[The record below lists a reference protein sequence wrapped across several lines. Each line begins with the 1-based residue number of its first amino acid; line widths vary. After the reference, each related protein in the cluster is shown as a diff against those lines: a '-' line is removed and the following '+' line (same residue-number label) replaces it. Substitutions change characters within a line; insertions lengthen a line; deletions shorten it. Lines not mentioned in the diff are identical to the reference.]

1 MIIGI
6 TGKSG
11 VGKTTLSKLFKGY
24 TLINVDDIAHTVLE
38 RPDIHQAISAAFGED
53 IANADRKVLGDLVFS
68 SRQKKSLLTNLIWDT
83 MCDYIDT
90 AINSNKNVII
100 DWILLPHTKYFR
112 LCDVKILIK
121 SDNDERVEHVL
132 KRDNISKE
140 YLDKRDSHSI
150 AYDEFLFDYV
160 IHNNYNLECL
170 D

>member
-11 VGKTTLSKLFKGY
+11 VGKTTLSELFRGY
-24 TLINVDDIAHTVLE
+24 TLINVDDIAHTVLD

-53 IANADRKVLGDLVFS
+53 IANADRKVLGDIIFS
-68 SRQKKSLLTNLIWDT
+68 NRQKMGMLSNLIWDT
-83 MCDYIDT
+83 MRDYIDS
-90 AINSNKNVII
+90 AIYNNENVII
-100 DWILLPHTKYFR
+100 DWILLPHTEYFR

-140 YLDKRDSHSI
+140 YLDKRDSHRL

-160 IHNNYNLECL
+160 IQNNYNLEFL

>member
-24 TLINVDDIAHTVLE
+24 TLINVDEIAHEVIG

-53 IANADRKVLGDLVFS
+53 VANADRKMLGDIIFS
-68 SRQKKSLLTNLIWDT
+68 NRQKMSMLSNLIWDT
-83 MCDYIDT
+83 MCDYIDS
-90 AINSNKNVII
+90 AIYNNEDVII

-121 SDNDERVEHVL
+121 SDDDERVEHVL
-132 KRDNISKE
+132 KRDNISKA
-140 YLDKRDSHSI
+140 YLDLRDSHSI

-160 IHNNYNLECL
+160 IQNNYNLEFL
-170 D
+170 G

>member
-24 TLINVDDIAHTVLE
+24 TFINVDEIAHEVIG
-38 RPDIHQAISAAFGED
+38 RPDIHQAISSAFGED
-53 IANADRKVLGDLVFS
+53 VANSDRKLLGDIIFS
-68 SRQKKSLLTNLIWDT
+68 NRQKMGMLSNLIWDT
-83 MCDYIDT
+83 MHDYIDS
-90 AINSNKNVII
+90 AIYNNENVII
-100 DWILLPHTKYFR
+100 DWILLPHTEYFR

-160 IHNNYNLECL
+160 IQNNYNLEFL

>member
-24 TLINVDDIAHTVLE
+24 TLINVDEIAHEVIG
-38 RPDIHQAISAAFGED
+38 RSDIHLAISAAFGED
-53 IANADRKVLGDLVFS
+53 VANSDRKVLGDIIFS
-68 SRQKKSLLTNLIWDT
+68 NRQKMSMLSNLIWDT
-83 MCDYIDT
+83 MCDYIDS
-90 AINSNKNVII
+90 AIYNNEDVII

-121 SDNDERVEHVL
+121 SNDDERVEHVL
-132 KRDNISKE
+132 KRDNISKA
-140 YLDKRDSHSI
+140 YLDTRDSHSI

-160 IHNNYNLECL
+160 IQNNYNLEFL

>member
-24 TLINVDDIAHTVLE
+24 ALISVDEIAHEVLR
-38 RPDIHQAISAAFGED
+38 RPDIHQAISDAFGED
-53 IANADRKVLGDLVFS
+53 VANSDRKVLGDLVFS
-68 SRQKKSLLTNLIWDT
+68 NRQKKSLLTNLIWET
-83 MCDYIDT
+83 MCDYID
-90 AINSNKNVII
+90 AIIHTNEDVVI

-160 IHNNYNLECL
+160 IQNNYNLEFL

>member
-24 TLINVDDIAHTVLE
+24 TLISIDEIAHTVLE
-38 RPDIHQAISAAFGED
+38 RPDIHQAISDAFGED
-53 IANADRKVLGDLVFS
+53 VANADRKMLGDLVFS
-68 SRQKKSLLTNLIWDT
+68 NRQKKSLLTNLIWDT
-83 MCDYIDT
+83 MCKYIDM
-90 AINSNKNVII
+90 AIGNNENVII
-100 DWILLPHTKYFR
+100 DWILLPHTRYFR

-132 KRDNISKE
+132 RRDNISKE
-140 YLDKRDSHSI
+140 YLDVRDRHSI

-160 IHNNYNLECL
+160 IQNNYNLECS

>member
-24 TLINVDDIAHTVLE
+24 TLINVDDIAHTVLD

-53 IANADRKVLGDLVFS
+53 VANSDRKVLGDIIFS
-68 SRQKKSLLTNLIWDT
+68 NRQKISRLSNIIWDT
-83 MCDYIDT
+83 MCEYIDMT
-90 AINSNKNVII
+90 INNNKDVII

-121 SDNDERVEHVL
+121 SDNDERVKRVL

-140 YLDKRDSHSI
+140 YLGKRDSHSI

-160 IHNNYNLECL
+160 IHNNYNLGFL

>member
-11 VGKTTLSKLFKGY
+11 VGKTTLSELFKGY

-53 IANADRKVLGDLVFS
+53 VANADRKMLGDIIFS
-68 SRQKKSLLTNLIWDT
+68 NRQKKSLLTNIIWET
-83 MCDYIDT
+83 MCSYIDN
-90 AINSNKNVII
+90 IIDSNEDVVI
-100 DWILLPHTKYFR
+100 DWILLPHTHYFR
-112 LCDVKILIK
+112 KCDVKILVK
-121 SDNDERVEHVL
+121 SDEDERIDHVL
-132 KRDNISKE
+132 ERDNISRD
-140 YLDKRDSHSI
+140 YLNIRDSHSI

-160 IHNNYNLECL
+160 ITNNYNLEFL

>member
-11 VGKTTLSKLFKGY
+11 VGKTTLSELFRGY
-24 TLINVDDIAHTVLE
+24 TLINVDDIAHTVLD

-53 IANADRKVLGDLVFS
+53 IANADRKVLGDIIFS
-68 SRQKKSLLTNLIWDT
+68 NRQRISMLSNLIWDT
-83 MCDYIDT
+83 MCDYIDS
-90 AINSNKNVII
+90 AIYNNENVII

-121 SDNDERVEHVL
+121 SDDDERVEHVL
-132 KRDNISKE
+132 KRDNISKA
-140 YLDKRDSHSI
+140 YLDLRDSHSI
-150 AYDEFLFDYV
+150 SYDEFLFDYV
-160 IHNNYNLECL
+160 IQNNYNLEFL

>member
-24 TLINVDDIAHTVLE
+24 TLINVDEIAHEVIG

-53 IANADRKVLGDLVFS
+53 VANADRKMLGDIIFS
-68 SRQKKSLLTNLIWDT
+68 NRQKMSMLSNLIWDT
-83 MCDYIDT
+83 MCDYIDS
-90 AINSNKNVII
+90 AIYNNEDVII

-121 SDNDERVEHVL
+121 SDDDERVEHVL
-132 KRDNISKE
+132 KRDNISKA
-140 YLDKRDSHSI
+140 YLDLRDSHSI
-150 AYDEFLFDYV
+150 SYDEFLFDYV
-160 IHNNYNLECL
+160 IQNNYNLECL

>member
-11 VGKTTLSKLFKGY
+11 VGKTTLSELFRGY
-24 TLINVDDIAHTVLE
+24 TLINVDDIAHTVLD

-53 IANADRKVLGDLVFS
+53 IANADRKVLGDIIFS
-68 SRQKKSLLTNLIWDT
+68 NRQKMGMLSNLIWDT
-83 MCDYIDT
+83 MRDYIDS
-90 AINSNKNVII
+90 AIYNNENVII
-100 DWILLPHTKYFR
+100 DWILLPHTEYFR

-160 IHNNYNLECL
+160 IQNNYNLEFL

>member
-11 VGKTTLSKLFKGY
+11 VGKTTLSELFKGY
-24 TLINVDDIAHTVLE
+24 TLINVDDIAHTVLD
-38 RPDIHQAISAAFGED
+38 RPDIHLAISSAFGED
-53 IANADRKVLGDLVFS
+53 VANSDRKVLGDIIFNN
-68 SRQKKSLLTNLIWDT
+68 RQKMSMLSNLIWDT
-83 MCDYIDT
+83 MCDYIDS
-90 AINSNKNVII
+90 AIYNNEDVII

-121 SDNDERVEHVL
+121 SDDDERVEHVL
-132 KRDNISKE
+132 KRDNISKA
-140 YLDKRDSHSI
+140 YLDLRDSHSI

-160 IHNNYNLECL
+160 IQNNYNLEFL